1 MVDAGSILFVDAYDS
16 FSENIIALL
25 RDLLQVSVTTIQING
40 PLAQR
45 DASTRREYV
54 EDFDA
59 IVLGPGPGDP
69 RSTSDTG
76 LFDLIW
82 DDAQALGIPVLGIC
96 LGFQSLCTKFGLDIV
111 RTKLPCHGHAKAI
124 IHEDVGIF
132 KSTGDVV
139 ATCYN
144 SLAVSRQ
151 SCSAPGRDSGYSSPA
166 RPSETTSDLSADS
179 DIYEG
184 KSLSNPSCRKSG
196 LRLLA
201 WDSEGY
207 AMAVQHERLP
217 FHGLQFHPESCMS
230 NSACHKLVQNWWA
243 YVQHVNAMKRSL
255 HKTGRSKTDMCA
267 GSKRDWHKADKDVVK
282 AGLRHLTEHCG
293 QQVFYRTTML
303 AGDTRAVA
311 DLCHS
316 LSPDGVCTMLE
327 STKHGR
333 FSIYAFPD
341 SSSFRIEYCKG
352 HLTILKSNSVAL
364 DLALTSSEALDAIEE
379 LLLDSLAA
387 GGPPKVPFW
396 GGLIG
401 YHSYELGLDLLN
413 VSTADDHKSRS
424 VPDLAFLWVDRSVV
438 VDNETGLVYAQSLR
452 LRDAAWLDFIC
463 SELSLLS
470 KAQQKTTASSSRSDI
485 ILPCHDLYISSI
497 STCQSQLH
505 AGNSYELCLTTSTTL
520 ASTRRPYALYTSLQ
534 TTNPAPYSAF
544 LSLDKTQILSS
555 SPESFLTLPRPTL
568 TTTSLDLMMTPMKGT
583 LRKQLHLTISDASRL
598 LRTPKEEAENLM
610 IVDLIRHDLNR
621 TISSGVLPGHVT
633 VDSLFDIVETET
645 LYQLISRITATIPF
659 PPPPSSLPSTSPPPL
674 SSSLL
679 PTSSTQTLLHTR
691 QTLAIRTQFRAL
703 RHTLPA
709 GSMTGAPKKRSC
721 EILRKLEGRNRGVYS
736 GVIGYFD
743 VGGGGDWSVAIRC
756 AFSCG
761 DEDEQ
766 TPASDRDGND
776 ERKEEGGVEKVRKWH
791 VGAGGA
797 ITVLSE
803 KEAEWEEMRG
813 KMRGVLRG
821 LGCDEV

>member
-25 RDLLQVSVTTIQING
+25 RDLLRVSVTTIEIDG
-40 PLAQR
+40 HLAQE
-45 DASTRREYV
+45 DALVRRTYV

-69 RSTSDTG
+69 RSKSDAG
-76 LFDLIW
+76 LFDLILV
-82 DDAQALGIPVLGIC
+82 DAQALGIPVLGIC
-96 LGFQSLCTKFGLDIV
+96 LGFQSLCAKFRSEVV
-111 RTKLPCHGHAKAI
+111 RTQLPCHGHAKAI
-124 IHEDVGIF
+124 IHEDAGIF
-132 KSTGDVV
+132 KGTGDVV

-144 SLAVSRQ
+144 SLALLRQ
-151 SCSAPGRDSGYSSPA
+151 SFSRPSRDSGYSSPA
-166 RPSETTSDLSADS
+166 CFTDFPSDLSAGSEILDGNLLLRS
-179 DIYEG
+179 SGG
-184 KSLSNPSCRKSG
+184 KSA

-207 AMAVQHERLP
+207 AMAVKHEVLP
-217 FHGLQFHPESCMS
+217 FHGLQFHPESCKS

-243 YVQHVNAMKRSL
+243 DVQHVNAIKRSL
-255 HKTGRSKTDMCA
+255 HKTGRSTTDMDA
-267 GSKRDWHKADKDVVK
+267 ASKRHLRKIDKVVVK
-282 AGLRHLTEHCG
+282 ARLRHLTEHCG
-293 QQVFYRTTML
+293 QQVFYRTMML
-303 AGDTRAVA
+303 AGHTRAVA

-316 LSPDGVCTMLE
+316 LSPDGLCTMLE
-327 STKHGR
+327 STKQGR

-341 SSSFRIEYCKG
+341 SSSFRVEYYEG
-352 HLTILKSNSVAL
+352 HLTVLKSKSVTL
-364 DLALTSSEALDAIEE
+364 DLAITSSEALDVIKE
-379 LLLDSLAA
+379 LLLDSSAA
-387 GGPPKVPFW
+387 GGPPEVPFW

-401 YHSYELGLDLLN
+401 YHSYELGLDLLD
-413 VSTADDHKSRS
+413 VSTADDHNSRS

-438 VDNETGLVYAQSLR
+438 ADNETGIVYAQSLR
-452 LRDAAWLDFIC
+452 HHDAAWLDFIC
-463 SELSLLS
+463 SKLSTLS
-470 KAQQKTTASSSRSDI
+470 ETRQTTTASSSRSEI
-485 ILPCHDLYISSI
+485 ILPCHDLYVSSI
-497 STCQSQLH
+497 STCQSELH
-505 AGNSYELCLTTSTTL
+505 AGNSYELCLTTSAAL
-520 ASTRRPYALYTSLQ
+520 ASTCRPYALYNSLQ
-534 TTNPAPYSAF
+534 TINPAPYSAF
-544 LSLDKTQILSS
+544 LSFDKTQILSS
-555 SPESFLTLPRPTL
+555 SPESFLTIPRPNT
-568 TTTSLDLMMTPMKGT
+568 TTTSLNLTMTPMKGT
-583 LRKQLHLTISDASRL
+583 LRKEPHLTTSDASRL

-621 TISSGVLPGHVT
+621 TISSGALPGHVT
-633 VDSLFDIVETET
+633 VNSLFDIIETET

-659 PPPPSSLPSTSPPPL
+659 PPPPPPPPSSLQ
-674 SSSLL
+674 L
-679 PTSSTQTLLHTR
+679 PTSSNQPHLHTR

-761 DEDEQ
+761 EEDEQ
-766 TPASDRDGND
+766 TPAGQRNGDDG
-776 ERKEEGGVEKVRKWH
+776 RKEEGGVEKVRKWH
-791 VGAGGA
+791 IGAGGA

-821 LGCDEV
+821 LGCDEA